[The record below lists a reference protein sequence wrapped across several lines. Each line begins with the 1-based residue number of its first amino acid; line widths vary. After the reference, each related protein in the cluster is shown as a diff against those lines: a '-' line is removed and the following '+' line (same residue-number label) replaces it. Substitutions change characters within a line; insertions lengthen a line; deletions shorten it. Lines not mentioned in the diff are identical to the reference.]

1 MSRLVRRLL
10 LSVVLAGLAP
20 SVALAEWR
28 RAESAHFIVYSDGTE
43 RNLRDYTTRLER
55 FHSLLTV
62 RYGGGT
68 SDEIRKLP
76 VYLVGNDRDLRVAQ
90 PRLPDGIAGY
100 YTASE
105 NDVFAILI
113 RGRDDDLLLHE
124 YSHHFMAQAQ
134 GGQGRYPGW
143 LNEGFAEYYA
153 TATVS
158 ERGKATF
165 GMPGAWRMQN
175 LQQNRWLP
183 MDQVLRAKG
192 SFDIQE
198 RNARNMYYAQSWALT
213 HWLLA
218 DQNRA
223 RALGAYL
230 NAVAHGGE
238 PVEAWQATFG
248 MTPEVLTEQLRAY
261 VRGRL
266 FFSELDIPAISPE
279 MTVTRLPAS
288 WDAVILPLINARS
301 RNPDE
306 IDGPAL
312 LQTARTNAARFPD
325 DALALTALGRAEF
338 AWGDKGAARTAL
350 SRAVEQDPAQV
361 EALLLLAEAL
371 KDQSEE
377 SSDEAEG
384 NQLRRQAQTHL
395 ARALDADPSDYR
407 VYAALAEL
415 RRGEESYPTDNDLM
429 TWAMAVRYAPQ
440 VMAHRGNGAIAM
452 MEGGR
457 YDEAATML
465 IPIINDPHGGPN
477 VNWARRLLGEVERR
491 RGSSA
496 EPDADTEADPE
507 D

>member
-223 RALGAYL
+223 RALGAYDL
-230 NAVAHGGE
+230 RHDAGGPDRATAGLRSRPAV
-238 PVEAWQATFG
+238 F
-248 MTPEVLTEQLRAY
+248 LRTGHPGDLAGDD
-261 VRGRL
+261 RH
-266 FFSELDIPAISPE
+266 
-279 MTVTRLPAS
+279 PAS
-288 WDAVILPLINARS
+288 GVVGR
-301 RNPDE
+301 
-306 IDGPAL
+306 GHPA
-312 LQTARTNAARFPD
+312 A
-325 DALALTALGRAEF
+325 
-338 AWGDKGAARTAL
+338 
-350 SRAVEQDPAQV
+350 
-361 EALLLLAEAL
+361 
-371 KDQSEE
+371 DQC
-377 SSDEAEG
+377 
-384 NQLRRQAQTHL
+384 
-395 ARALDADPSDYR
+395 
-407 VYAALAEL
+407 
-415 RRGEESYPTDNDLM
+415 
-429 TWAMAVRYAPQ
+429 PQ
-440 VMAHRGNGAIAM
+440 SQSG
-452 MEGGR
+452 
-457 YDEAATML
+457 
-465 IPIINDPHGGPN
+465 
-477 VNWARRLLGEVERR
+477 
-491 RGSSA
+491 
-496 EPDADTEADPE
+496 
-507 D
+507 